1 LVEELYGEIRNF
13 SLYLETKRSYEIPGI
28 GGQRGYVSLVLNMQ
42 KEEKKEI

>member
-1 LVEELYGEIRNF
+1 LVEELYGEMKF
-13 SLYLETKRSYEIPGI
+13 FPLPLETKRYEIPGI